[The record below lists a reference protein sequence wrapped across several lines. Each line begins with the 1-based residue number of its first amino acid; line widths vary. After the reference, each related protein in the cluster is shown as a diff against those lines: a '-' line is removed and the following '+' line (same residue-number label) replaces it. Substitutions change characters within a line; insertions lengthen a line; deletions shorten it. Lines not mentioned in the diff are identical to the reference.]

1 MRTTRLPRSVLQ
13 RAPGANVGRHDFALY
28 AAHRKAAFA
37 TKPYRQPGDW
47 QEAARRIAGPEPLR
61 HSRLDAGAGNQ

>member
-1 MRTTRLPRSVLQ
+1 VASL
-13 RAPGANVGRHDFALY
+13 GRHDFTRY
-28 AAHRKAAFA
+28 ATHREAEFSE
-37 TKPYRQPGDW
+37 KPYRQPGDW